1 MRSRVA
7 LANITRGLVLLFALG
22 LPGCGQGEREKFLQ
36 SHDAIRIGMPLR
48 EVFASGLADYLRTV
62 GVKNAPGSTRRDR
75 QPASRDCARH
85 VIDISY
91 TGEFRVS
98 VFCGINSPSA
108 PQLVPPKVFR
118 EKSGLLQAL
127 GGEYGVWVV
136 NLEFVVESPPR
147 EAFGVY
153 DHYRFTTDRDGRVDS
168 LSPIIS
174 SR

>member
-1 MRSRVA
+1 M
-7 LANITRGLVLLFALG
+7 
-22 LPGCGQGEREKFLQ
+22 K
-36 SHDAIRIGMPLR
+36 SHDAIRIGMPLP
-48 EVFASGLADYLRTV
+48 EAFASGLADYLQTM

-98 VFCGINSPSA
+98 VFCGNNSPSA
-108 PQLVPPKVFR
+108 PQLVPTKVFR
-118 EKSGLLQAL
+118 DQSGLLRAL
-127 GGEYGVWVV
+127 GDEYGVWVG
-136 NLEFVVESPPR
+136 NLEFTVESPPR

-153 DHYRFTTDRDGRVDS
+153 DHYRFTTDQKGRVDS
-168 LSPIIS
+168 LSPIVS